1 MRSKKV
7 VFPVFTAATLGFA
20 LAAYGCQ
27 GEMHIGDQA
36 KAPVPSAT
44 TPPAPPPATTSA
56 PPVVDAPPPAP
67 TAKPI
72 SLKGVSN
79 IKGSQIE
86 MPGDIEFGSGS
97 DVIIMNYK
105 SKLVLNTVLK
115 ILSDNPSL
123 TKLRVE
129 GHTDNEGSIAYNQ
142 GLSERRAASVVKWL
156 VAQKIDA
163 ARLHSVGLGPKCPL
177 VANDSGAHKATN
189 RRTEFHLEQMDNKPV
204 DGASQDANGCSVS
217 GTPAPA
223 PAPTAATP
231 PAPAASSAAPVGGA
245 GPKK

>member
-44 TPPAPPPATTSA
+44 TPPPPATTPA
-56 PPVVDAPPPAP
+56 PPPPVEAPPPPPAP
-67 TAKPI
+67 KPI
-72 SLKGVSN
+72 TLKGVSN
-79 IKGSQIE
+79 IKGTQIE

-97 DVIIMNYK
+97 DVIIMNDK

-115 ILSDNPSL
+115 ILQDNPSL
-123 TKLRVE
+123 TMLRVE
-129 GHTDNEGSIAYNQ
+129 GHTDNQGTLAYNQ

-156 VAQKIDA
+156 VSQKIDA
-163 ARLHSVGLGPKCPL
+163 ARLHSVGLGPKCPI
-177 VANDSGAHKATN
+177 VANDSAAHMATN
-189 RRTEFHLEQMDNKPV
+189 RRTEFHLEQMDNKKV
-204 DGASQDANGCSVS
+204 DGDSQDANGCSM
-217 GTPAPA
+217 GGA
-223 PAPTAATP
+223 P
-231 PAPAASSAAPVGGA
+231 PAPAAAAPPAASAPPVGG
-245 GPKK
+245 GTPKK